1 MRGLSLLTA
10 AALLLAP
17 GVGAAENPGPN
28 VLAIAV
34 SGVAVPDKLPG
45 ECRVNGIVTAVI
57 QGRAFHAGQS
67 VSLDVPCMGV
77 RRTLDREPARPSP
90 YPMPLIAEALKTS
103 KSGCVRVD
111 NAGKVIWTHAAEAV
125 PVCGQVPGYK
135 ITAHVW
141 PLRVK
146 PI

>member
-1 MRGLSLLTA
+1 MEGLSLLSA

-17 GVGAAENPGPN
+17 AVGAAEKADVN
-28 VLAIAV
+28 VLSIAV
-34 SGVAVPDKLPG
+34 TGVAAPDKLPG
-45 ECRVNGIVTAVI
+45 ACRVSGIVTAVI
-57 QGRAFHAGQS
+57 EGGAFHPGQS
-67 VSLDVPCMGV
+67 ISVDVPCMGV

-111 NAGKVIWTHAAEAV
+111 NAGKVIWTHAGKAV
-125 PVCGQVPGYK
+125 PVCGQVSGYK